1 MSLSETLTLLMGVLL
16 ALVLVDGS
24 RRLLKKRENNL
35 RFASQFIELQENENI
50 DDKDENPNPLNQEEH
65 ITSEDL
71 NENSSKEIK
80 NKNSASSIF
89 LIINLRSKTL
99 DQLSLPLIQSELK
112 SMGMSYSEKGYFYYN
127 SLSEEQ
133 INFTLLNGMKPG
145 VFDNNKTSMVSLV
158 LDTKKNNNP
167 VESFE
172 KMLELAHW
180 FSDSFDTDLL
190 DESRNFL
197 TKQMIDHMRQQAE
210 DDHQKY
216 LIAAGSV

>member
-1 MSLSETLTLLMGVLL
+1 MSLSEILTLLMGVLL
-16 ALVLVDGS
+16 ALV
-24 RRLLKKRENNL
+24 
-35 RFASQFIELQENENI
+35 QFIELQENENI

-145 VFDNNKTSMVSLV
+145 VFDNNKTS
-158 LDTKKNNNP
+158 TKKNNNP

-172 KMLELAHW
+172 KMLELAQW

-216 LIAAGSV
+216 LIASGGV

>member
-1 MSLSETLTLLMGVLL
+1 
-16 ALVLVDGS
+16 
-24 RRLLKKRENNL
+24 
-35 RFASQFIELQENENI
+35 
-50 DDKDENPNPLNQEEH
+50 
-65 ITSEDL
+65 
-71 NENSSKEIK
+71 
-80 NKNSASSIF
+80 
-89 LIINLRSKTL
+89 
-99 DQLSLPLIQSELK
+99 
-112 SMGMSYSEKGYFYYN
+112 MGMSYSEKGYFYYN

-167 VESFE
+167 VESFK
-172 KMLELAHW
+172 KMLELAQW

-210 DDHQKY
+210 NDHQKY
-216 LIAAGSV
+216 LIASGSV